1 MNLKTGELK
10 FSNAGHNAPY
20 ICRKDGTV
28 EMLKMR
34 HGFVLGGME
43 GIRYRTEENILH
55 PGDKFLLYTDG
66 VTEAVNME
74 LQLYGDDR
82 LKAELERV
90 QSQEIKKIVSDV
102 TQSIDD
108 FAAGAMQADDITMLI
123 VEYKGE
129 SQKEC
134 Q

>member
-1 MNLKTGELK
+1 MNLKTGELE

-20 ICRKDGTV
+20 ICRNDGTV

-43 GIRYRTEENILH
+43 GIQYRTEKTILN
-55 PGDKFLLYTDG
+55 PGEKILLYTDG

-82 LKAELERV
+82 LKTELE
-90 QSQEIKKIVSDV
+90 ETKKFDIKTIVSEV
-102 TQSIDD
+102 SHSIDE

-129 SQKEC
+129 DHGSEV
-134 Q
+134 